1 MPTDLYILKNCR
13 YLIKQMA
20 STAVAFTPVTHVLNG
35 IGRIAKRKVP
45 CSTAAALIRRVDF
58 IFDVV
63 AYGLQVTSLA
73 LCKVN
78 KSEMLLRRLNQH
90 FRHERTEELFW
101 KNDEVPAEA
110 LKILQ
115 VSLPQ
120 KGAWSAPQP
129 STLPL

>member
-1 MPTDLYILKNCR
+1 
-13 YLIKQMA
+13 MA
-20 STAVAFTPVTHVLNG
+20 LAGLPKRKATCSTAVA
-35 IGRIAKRKVP
+35 
-45 CSTAAALIRRVDF
+45 LIRRADL
-58 IFDVV
+58 IFDIL

-115 VSLPQ
+115 VSLSQ
-120 KGAWSAPQP
+120 KGALSAPQP
-129 STLPL
+129 GTLPL

>member
-1 MPTDLYILKNCR
+1 MPTDLYILKSCRVSEQADGKHNCCLYFSHTCPEGHR
-13 YLIKQMA
+13 R
-20 STAVAFTPVTHVLNG
+20 G
-35 IGRIAKRKVP
+35 AKRKVI
-45 CSTAAALIRRVDF
+45 CSTAGALNRRADF
-58 IFDVV
+58 IFDVF

-78 KSEMLLRRLNQH
+78 KSEMLLRRLHQH

-115 VSLPQ
+115 VSFSPRCLECV
-120 KGAWSAPQP
+120 SA
-129 STLPL
+129 